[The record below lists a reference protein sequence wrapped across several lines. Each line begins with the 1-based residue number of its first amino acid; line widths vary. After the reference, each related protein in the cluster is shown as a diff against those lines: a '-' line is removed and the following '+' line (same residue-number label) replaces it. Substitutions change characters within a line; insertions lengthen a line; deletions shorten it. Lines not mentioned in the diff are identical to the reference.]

1 MSEREEIVK
10 CVHACMCAVLPAT
23 GERVKSKCWYC
34 VFPVCLLGLL
44 ACETDKRRL
53 LVDLFDG
60 GARDEVMLLCFDIFV
75 HRHRGK
81 G

>member
-34 VFPVCLLGLL
+34 VL
-44 ACETDKRRL
+44 ARFAG
-53 LVDLFDG
+53 V
-60 GARDEVMLLCFDIFV
+60 RD
-75 HRHRGK
+75 R
-81 G
+81 